1 MKTLRIYSLNNFDI
15 EHTAMLIIFIMLYIA
30 PLVTVNIYL
39 ITESLFLLTT
49 FTQLPLSPPL
59 TSGNH
64 ESDLF
69 LWIGFI

>member
-1 MKTLRIYSLNNFDI
+1 
-15 EHTAMLIIFIMLYIA
+15 MLIIFIMLYIA

-49 FTQLPLSPPL
+49 FIQLPLSPPL

-64 ESDLF
+64 DSDLF
-69 LWIGFI
+69 L